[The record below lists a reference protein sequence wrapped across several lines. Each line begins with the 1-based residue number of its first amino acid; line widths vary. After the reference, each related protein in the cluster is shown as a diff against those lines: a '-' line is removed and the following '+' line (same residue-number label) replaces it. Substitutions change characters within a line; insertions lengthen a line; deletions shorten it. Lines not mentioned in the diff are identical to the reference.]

1 MKSAHL
7 LGAVVRTEAI
17 STRWDAAVWARYFTG
32 AGLQRGKKVAQSPC
46 LCGDSGK
53 THKLSRIYCNV
64 RKCCYVVSATKTNE
78 DRGGLAS
85 GGR

>member
-17 STRWDAAVWARYFTG
+17 STYWEAAVWARYFTG
-32 AGLQRGKKVAQSPC
+32 TGLQQGKKAAQSPC

-53 THKLSRIYCNV
+53 TQKLSRIYCN
-64 RKCCYVVSATKTNE
+64 VVSATKTNE